1 MDISAGSVALV
12 RQCVAAAHAISDAG
26 VFTANPIH
34 ALAGGALRASVAGI
48 AVVFFIGALIAVAPR
63 VVFAVAMAIGA
74 AASKAGGVF
83 TAIKG
88 AIIGSRGRTSSG
100 ATQGVGLEV
109 TSDADGWATS
119 RIVGIGLAG
128 TGAVTN
134 TIKPAGASSLIGAV
148 IVRI

>member
-1 MDISAGSVALV
+1 M
-12 RQCVAAAHAISDAG
+12 
-26 VFTANPIH
+26 
-34 ALAGGALRASVAGI
+34 
-48 AVVFFIGALIAVAPR
+48 FFIGALIAVAPR

-83 TAIKG
+83 IAIKG

-109 TSDADGWATS
+109 TRDADGWATNC
-119 RIVGIGLAG
+119 IVCIGLAG

-134 TIKPAGASSLIGAV
+134 TIKPAGASSLISAV
-148 IVRI
+148 TVRI